1 MTYVVPFP
9 EAPSLEVVGEGG
21 RFPVRRIFC
30 VGRNYAAHAREMGK
44 DPDREPP
51 FFFMKPAEAIVPSG
65 AKLPY
70 PPFTQDLHHEI
81 ELVAAI
87 GREGAEIAESAALD
101 YVYGYAVG
109 IDLTCRDLQAEAKK
123 MGRPWEVAKGFDRSA
138 PCGAV
143 QPASAIGHPAS
154 GPIWLRVGDEP
165 KQSGDL
171 SELIWPVP
179 ALISILSRTFRLLP
193 GDLIF
198 TGTPAG
204 VGPLARGDHVTGG
217 VEGVGTVEIEIV

>member
-1 MTYVVPFP
+1 MI
-9 EAPSLEVVGEGG
+9 ADH
-21 RFPVRRIFC
+21 RF
-30 VGRNYAAHAREMGK
+30 
-44 DPDREPP
+44 
-51 FFFMKPAEAIVPSG
+51 VPSG

-70 PPFTQDLHHEI
+70 PSFTRDLHHEI

-101 YVYGYAVG
+101 HVYGYAVG

-204 VGPLARGDHVTGG
+204 VGPLARGDRVTGG